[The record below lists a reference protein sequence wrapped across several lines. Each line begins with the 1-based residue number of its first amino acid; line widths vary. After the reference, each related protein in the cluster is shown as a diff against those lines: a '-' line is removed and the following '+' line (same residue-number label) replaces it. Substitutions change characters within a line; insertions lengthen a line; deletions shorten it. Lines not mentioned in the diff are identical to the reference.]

1 MSGNLENLG
10 PLRLQI
16 LGQGDATLIAE
27 RDTMNA
33 ARIHLTDYRKRE
45 RNPDRLHLARAIGE
59 VPAMLAALRKAQD
72 LLRELEA
79 PAHLEE
85 GADID
90 DTISAILAR
99 IDQGE

>member
-59 VPAMLAALRKAQD
+59 VPAMLAALRAMKAD
-72 LLRELEA
+72 FDKFGSCANL
-79 PAHLEE
+79 PHNS
-85 GADID
+85 
-90 DTISAILAR
+90 TISDILAR
-99 IDQGE
+99 IDQGEIAQ